1 MAQRV
6 LLTGATGFVGR
17 HLTADLMRAG
27 MIVRAATRQQ
37 SSLPA
42 GVEQVVVGDLDR
54 PVDWSEALVGV
65 DAVVHAAGIAH
76 AGPGIAADR
85 YHRVNTAATVALAE
99 AAGPSRRFVFISSIR
114 AQGGPTA
121 ARILTEADAPRPE
134 DAYGRSKL
142 AAEKALADL
151 NGDWVALRPV
161 LVYGQGVGGNMGALL
176 RLARLPFP
184 LPLKG
189 LTGRR
194 SLLAVETLAGAVRHC
209 LAMEEAP
216 RRAFIVADPQPVTV
230 GEIVAA
236 LREGMGR
243 LPGLFRVPEGVFRSL
258 CALSGRTAAWERLAG
273 SLEVDAAALRRS
285 GFVPELQTRPQLRLL
300 SAGSCARR
308 TQG

>member
-1 MAQRV
+1 MARRI

-17 HLTADLMRAG
+17 HLTADLTRAG
-27 MIVRAATRQQ
+27 YIVRAATRQP
-37 SSLPA
+37 SVLPA

-54 PVDWSEALVGV
+54 PVDWSEALADV

-76 AGPGIAADR
+76 AGPGIAEER

-114 AQGGPTA
+114 AQSGPTA
-121 ARILTEADAPRPE
+121 VRVLTEADLPRPE

-142 AAEKALADL
+142 AAEVALAHL
-151 NGDWVALRPV
+151 GGAWVALRPV

-176 RLARLPFP
+176 RLARLPVP

-189 LTGRR
+189 LKRRR

-209 LAMEEAP
+209 LALPEAP

-243 LPGLFRVPEGVFRSL
+243 PPGLFTVPEGIFRSL
-258 CALSGRTAAWERLAG
+258 CTLTGRSEAWARLAG

-285 GFVPELQTRPQLRLL
+285 GFAPELQTRPQMRLL